1 MLKRKPCLPGH
12 GNIYVLALAECARRK
27 WAKLD
32 DRATCCSTHLNH
44 ISHPHLAAH
53 WSASLAAVPN
63 ALQHAWMS
71 AWYPRVEKCEETALD
86 LTSVFGFRW
95 LCEVCKCM
103 HVTTLGE
110 PHVLTLD
117 IVSLCNSF
125 YWTRGDKLS
134 QASLPA
140 ARPIIHFANVF
151 ASHKGSGIG
160 SVHDMVCGTKSVPAN
175 RSRVPPV
182 GRALGDCKPLVTLPT
197 SHARFLWLAVLLS
210 GGVQRQFCRGL
221 LAPLPE
227 MKRLH
232 RSTSQILSSDLGI
245 SLAVPGHSECYFSQK
260 KVQH

>member
-1 MLKRKPCLPGH
+1 MGTFMCSPSLSAHAGSGRRWMTEPHVALHTWIISLIPTWQRAG
-12 GNIYVLALAECARRK
+12 VLRSPACQ
-27 WAKLD
+27 
-32 DRATCCSTHLNH
+32 
-44 ISHPHLAAH
+44 
-53 WSASLAAVPN
+53 N
-63 ALQHAWMS
+63 ALQHARMS
-71 AWYPRVEKCEETALD
+71 AWYPRVEKCEETASD

-117 IVSLCNSF
+117 IVWLCHA
-125 YWTRGDKLS
+125 T
-134 QASLPA
+134 
-140 ARPIIHFANVF
+140 RPIIHFANVF

-160 SVHDMVCGTKSVPAN
+160 SVHNMVCGTKSVPAN
-175 RSRVPPV
+175 RSRVSPV

-197 SHARFLWLAVLLS
+197 SHAGSLWLAALLS

-232 RSTSQILSSDLGI
+232 RGTSRILGFDLGI
-245 SLAVPGHSECYFSQK
+245 SLAVLGHSECYFSQTLRRCFVK
-260 KVQH
+260 AGDHS